1 MPSHLHERSLQYAS
15 AAVLLLLSAQGC
27 VDPQGRYDAFIE
39 RTADMRG
46 QDAAMGATAERFDF
60 SGQYLLGLSTT
71 LAVGVPI
78 LFDCNV
84 TVAADLETLDL
95 SIQPLT
101 TDADGTPRV
110 PTGESVTAA
119 GVPYAEDGSFTAD
132 LGEVTVPGNANPISG
147 ADIVASVVITASA
160 FPMTAELPTYFC
172 GQVMGMVTVPLAVA
186 LAGSTIGAVQATS
199 FTDAEPLLSCPASA
213 GP

>member
-1 MPSHLHERSLQYAS
+1 M
-15 AAVLLLLSAQGC
+15 LLLLSAQGC

-46 QDAAMGATAERFDF
+46 GDAPIGGTSERFDF

-78 LFDCNV
+78 LFSCDV

-101 TDADGTPRV
+101 TDADSTPRV
-110 PTGESVTAA
+110 PTGETFTAA

-132 LGEVTVPGNANPISG
+132 LGDVTVPGNANPISG
-147 ADIVASVVITASA
+147 SDIVASVVITATA
-160 FPMTAELPTYFC
+160 FPMTEELPSYFC
-172 GQVMGMVTVPLAVA
+172 GQVMGMVTVPLPVD
-186 LAGSTIGAVQATS
+186 LAGSTIGAVQTTG
-199 FTDAEPLLSCPASA
+199 FTDAEPLLSCP
-213 GP
+213 